1 MQKNTQNVQSLVWSF
16 YDLMRS
22 HGIRKHNENEVALK
36 LITILVL
43 SKEDK
48 LPNGLKLSQ
57 SLAEYKGEW
66 LALIDALKASED
78 SQIQRVFSYDNALE
92 DLPLPFIHSAI
103 STLLKYQDIT
113 LESPAVDSI
122 RTIISNFTS
131 STSEG
136 FADFS
141 VYLLANALLGDKSGK
156 TTYLMSPASLPL
168 AIIASEESEGVCYE
182 TINQSGMI
190 ADALSL
196 MSKNS
201 FEVSYSNA
209 LDKPAYITSKNE
221 LKTFDHGVSFSPMG
235 VMVPKHISDNIDSY
249 DRFIIPTK
257 KVESANILHLIKQC
271 RGTVVVSVPE
281 GFLYSTMEKDL
292 RQYLVDQG
300 MLKAVISLPSG
311 IWTGTAVKTSLLLI
325 EPNGNNQSVR
335 FIDVTGEEFIE
346 KTTKRLLSLSNIDII
361 LEYLA
366 SDKELDCATSVSS
379 SLIQKNDY
387 DLSVGRYL
395 LDPKEKRVNKILSES
410 TTVTLDR
417 IVRFERGLSVKPDE
431 GDYTVLEVGASE
443 LNDIGDISVPT
454 KEANISES
462 ERAKNQTGFLQPND
476 IIFILKGS
484 AGKLGIVPEDVPT
497 TGDRCW
503 MVNRSAIVIRTISDK
518 VNPKVLYAYLKS
530 DIGQTQISGL
540 IKGATIPNIS
550 LKELKQIPVIV
561 PSLEEREQAI
571 ACIDKSRETQKA
583 IQKLLSEQYAI
594 QSELWSL

>member
-1 MQKNTQNVQSLVWSF
+1 MKKYKTKELVISL
-16 YDLMRS
+16 YDLM
-22 HGIRKHNENEVALK
+22 HQYGIRRHNENEIALK
-36 LITILVL
+36 LTAILVL
-43 SKEDK
+43 SKEGK
-48 LPNGLKLSQ
+48 LPKGLKLSQ

-66 LALIDALKASED
+66 LALVEALKTSDD

-92 DLPLPFIHSAI
+92 DLPLPFLHSAI
-103 STLLKYQDIT
+103 STLLKYEDIT
-113 LESPAVDSI
+113 LESPAVDSL

-136 FADFS
+136 FTDFS
-141 VYLLANALLGDKSGK
+141 VYMLANALLGDKSGK
-156 TTYLMSPASLPL
+156 TTYLMSPASLP
-168 AIIASEESEGVCYE
+168 IVTIVSEESENVYYE

-196 MSKNS
+196 MSENE
-201 FEVSYSNA
+201 FDIAYSDA
-209 LDKPAYITSKNE
+209 LDKPSYTKSKNE
-221 LKTFDHGVSFSPMG
+221 LETFDYGVSFSPMG
-235 VMVPKHISDNIDSY
+235 VTVPKHISDNIDSY

-271 RGTVVVSVPE
+271 RETVIVSVTE

-292 RQYLVDQG
+292 REHLVANG

-325 EPNGNNQSVR
+325 EPNGHNQSVR
-335 FIDVTGEEFIE
+335 FIDVTGEEFIR
-346 KTTKRLLSLSNIDII
+346 KTTKRLLSLRNIDII

-366 SDKELDCATSVSS
+366 SDDQLACATTVSALTIKEQEY
-379 SLIQKNDY
+379 SLNA
-387 DLSVGRYL
+387 GRYL
-395 LDPKEKRVNKILSES
+395 LDPEEKTVNKILEKAE
-410 TTVTLDR
+410 TVSLDS

-443 LNDIGDISVPT
+443 LNDIGDISTPT
-454 KEANISES
+454 KEAYISES

-497 TGDRCW
+497 TGDGCW
-503 MVNRSAIVIRTISDK
+503 MVNRSAIVIRTTSEK

-530 DIGQTQISGL
+530 DIGQTQITQL

-561 PSLEEREQAI
+561 PSLKEQEQAI
-571 ACIDKSRETQKA
+571 ACIDKSRETQQTIK
-583 IQKLLSEQYAI
+583 KLLSEQNAR
-594 QSELWSL
+594 QKELWSL

>member
-1 MQKNTQNVQSLVWSF
+1 MQKYKTRELVMSL
-16 YDLMRS
+16 YDLMHR
-22 HGIRKHNENEVALK
+22 HGVGRHNENEVALK
-36 LITILVL
+36 LMTILVL
-43 SKEDK
+43 SKQDK

-66 LALIDALKASED
+66 LALMDALKASKD

-131 STSEG
+131 STGEG

-168 AIIASEESEGVCYE
+168 ATIASEESEGVCYE

-201 FEVSYSNA
+201 FEVSYTNA

-221 LKTFDHGVSFSPMG
+221 LKTFDYGVSFSPMG
-235 VMVPKHISDNIDSY
+235 VMVPKHISDNIDTY

-292 RQYLVDQG
+292 RGHLVDNG

-311 IWTGTAVKTSLLLI
+311 IWTGTAVKISLLLI
-325 EPNGNNQSVR
+325 EPKGNNEAVR

-346 KTTKRLLSLSNIDII
+346 KTTRRLLSLSNIDII

-366 SDKELDCATSVSS
+366 SDKELDCAASVSS
-379 SLIQKNDY
+379 SIIQKNDY

-395 LDPKEKRVNKILSES
+395 LDPNEKKVNKILSES
-410 TTVTLDR
+410 TTVTLDS

-443 LNDIGDISVPT
+443 LNNIGDISTPT

-462 ERAKNQTGFLQPND
+462 ERTKNQTGFLQPND

-530 DIGQTQISGL
+530 DIGQTQISRL

-550 LKELKQIPVIV
+550 LKELKQIPIIV
-561 PSLEEREQAI
+561 PSLEEQEQAI

-583 IQKLLSEQYAI
+583 IKELLLEQDARQK
-594 QSELWSL
+594 ELWSL

>member
-1 MQKNTQNVQSLVWSF
+1 MQKYKTRELVMSL
-16 YDLMRS
+16 YDLMHQ
-22 HGIRKHNENEVALK
+22 HGIRKHNEVALK
-36 LITILVL
+36 LMTILVL
-43 SKEDK
+43 SKQDK

-66 LALIDALKASED
+66 LVLMDALKASED

-182 TINQSGMI
+182 TINHSGMI

-196 MSKNS
+196 MSKNR
-201 FEVSYSNA
+201 FEVSYSDA

-235 VMVPKHISDNIDSY
+235 VMVPKHISDNIDTY

-292 RQYLVDQG
+292 RGHLVDNG

-366 SDKELDCATSVSS
+366 FDKELDCATSVSS
-379 SLIQKNDY
+379 SGIQKNDY
-387 DLSVGRYL
+387 DLSVGSYL
-395 LDPKEKRVNKILSES
+395 LDPKAKKVSKILEDAK
-410 TTVTLDR
+410 TVTLDS
-417 IVRFERGLSVKPDE
+417 IVRFERGLSVKPDK

-443 LNDIGDISVPT
+443 LNDIGDISTPT

-462 ERAKNQTGFLQPND
+462 ERVKNQTGFLQQND

-484 AGKLGIVPEDVPT
+484 AGKLGIVPEDVPV
-497 TGDRCW
+497 TGDGCW

-530 DIGQTQISGL
+530 DIGQTQITQL

-550 LKELKQIPVIV
+550 LKELKKIPVIV
-561 PSLEEREQAI
+561 PSLEEQEQAI
-571 ACIDKSRETQKA
+571 ACIDKSRETQQA
-583 IQKLLSEQYAI
+583 IEQLLSEQSAR
-594 QSELWSL
+594 QSKLWSL

>member
-1 MQKNTQNVQSLVWSF
+1 MQKYKTRELVMSL
-16 YDLMRS
+16 YDLIHQ
-22 HGIRKHNENEVALK
+22 HGIRKHNEVALK
-36 LITILVL
+36 LMTILVL
-43 SKEDK
+43 SKQDK

-66 LALIDALKASED
+66 LALMVALKASED

-196 MSKNS
+196 MSKNR
-201 FEVSYSNA
+201 FEVSYSDA

-235 VMVPKHISDNIDSY
+235 VMVPKHISDNIDTY

-271 RGTVVVSVPE
+271 RGNVVVSVPE

-292 RQYLVDQG
+292 RGHLVDNG

-325 EPNGNNQSVR
+325 DPNGNNEAVR

-346 KTTKRLLSLSNIDII
+346 KTTRRLLSLSNIDII
-361 LEYLA
+361 LDYLA
-366 SDKELDCATSVSS
+366 SDKELDCAASVSS
-379 SLIQKNDY
+379 SIIQKNDY

-395 LDPKEKRVNKILSES
+395 LDPNEKKVNKILSES
-410 TTVTLDR
+410 TTVTLDS

-443 LNDIGDISVPT
+443 LNDIGDISTPT

-462 ERAKNQTGFLQPND
+462 ERVKNQTGFLQPND

-497 TGDRCW
+497 TGDKCW
-503 MVNRSAIVIRTISDK
+503 MVNRSAIVIRTTSDK

-550 LKELKQIPVIV
+550 LKDFKQIPIIV
-561 PSLEEREQAI
+561 PSLEEQEQAI
-571 ACIDKSRETQKA
+571 ACIDKSREIQKA
-583 IQKLLSEQYAI
+583 IKELLSEQYER

>member
-1 MQKNTQNVQSLVWSF
+1 MQKYKTRELVMSL
-16 YDLMRS
+16 YDLMHR
-22 HGIRKHNENEVALK
+22 HGVGRHNENEVALK
-36 LITILVL
+36 LMTILVL
-43 SKEDK
+43 SKQDK

-66 LALIDALKASED
+66 LALMDALKASKD

-131 STSEG
+131 STGEG

-168 AIIASEESEGVCYE
+168 ATIASEESEGVCYE

-201 FEVSYSNA
+201 FEVSYTNA

-221 LKTFDHGVSFSPMG
+221 LKTFDYGVSFSPMG
-235 VMVPKHISDNIDSY
+235 VMVPKHISDNIDTY

-292 RQYLVDQG
+292 RGHLVDNG

-311 IWTGTAVKTSLLLI
+311 IWTGTAVKISLLLI
-325 EPNGNNQSVR
+325 EPKGNNEAVR

-346 KTTKRLLSLSNIDII
+346 KTTRRLLSLSNIDII

-366 SDKELDCATSVSS
+366 SDKELDCAASVSS
-379 SLIQKNDY
+379 SIIQKNDY

-395 LDPKEKRVNKILSES
+395 LDPNEKKVNKILSES
-410 TTVTLDR
+410 TTVTLDS

-443 LNDIGDISVPT
+443 LNDIGDISTPT

-462 ERAKNQTGFLQPND
+462 ERTKNQTGFLQPND

-530 DIGQTQISGL
+530 DIGQTQISRL

-550 LKELKQIPVIV
+550 LKELKQIPIIV
-561 PSLEEREQAI
+561 PSLEEQEQAI

-583 IQKLLSEQYAI
+583 IKELLLEQDARQK
-594 QSELWSL
+594 ELWSL

>member
-1 MQKNTQNVQSLVWSF
+1 MQKYKTRELVMSL
-16 YDLMRS
+16 YDLMHQ
-22 HGIRKHNENEVALK
+22 HGIRRHNENEVALK
-36 LITILVL
+36 LVTILVL
-43 SKEDK
+43 SKQDK

-66 LALIDALKASED
+66 LALMDALKASED

-235 VMVPKHISDNIDSY
+235 VVVPKHISDNIDSY
-249 DRFIIPTK
+249 DRFAVLTK

-271 RGTVVVSVPE
+271 RESVVVSVTQ
-281 GFLYSTMEKDL
+281 GFLYSTMEKEL
-292 RQYLVDQG
+292 RQYLVNKG

-311 IWTGTAVKTSLLLI
+311 IWTGTAIKTSLLLI

-335 FIDVTGEEFIE
+335 FIDVTGKDFIR
-346 KTTKRLLSLSNIDII
+346 KTTKRLLSLRNIDIA
-361 LEYLA
+361 LKNLA
-366 SDKELDCATSVSS
+366 SDEKLDSAITVSALTLKEHEYRLD
-379 SLIQKNDY
+379 I
-387 DLSVGRYL
+387 GRYL
-395 LDPKEKRVNKILSES
+395 LDPEERTVSKILEEA
-410 TTVTLDR
+410 TTVTLDS

-443 LNDIGDISVPT
+443 LNDIGDITTPT
-454 KEANISES
+454 KEAYISES
-462 ERAKNQTGFLQPND
+462 ERVKNQTGFLQPND

-484 AGKLGIVPEDVPT
+484 AGKLGIVPEDVPM
-497 TGDRCW
+497 TGDGCW
-503 MVNRSAIVIRTISDK
+503 MVNRSAIVIRTTSDK
-518 VNPKVLYAYLKS
+518 VDPKVLYAYLKS
-530 DIGQTQISGL
+530 DIGQTLISSL

-561 PSLEEREQAI
+561 PSLEEQEQAI
-571 ACIDKSRETQKA
+571 ACIDKSRETQQA
-583 IQKLLSEQYAI
+583 IEQLLSEQYAR
-594 QSELWSL
+594 QGELWGL

>member
-1 MQKNTQNVQSLVWSF
+1 MQKNTQNVQTLVWNF

-22 HGIRKHNENEVALK
+22 YGISTDQYNEVMLKMMAIYALWIK
-36 LITILVL
+36 G
-43 SKEDK
+43 E
-48 LPNGLKLSQ
+48 LPNGLELTKDI
-57 SLAEYKGEW
+57 ADYKGEW
-66 LALIDALKASED
+66 LALIEALKASED
-78 SQIQRVFSYDNALE
+78 SQVQAVFSSNDILE
-92 DLPLPFIHSAI
+92 KLSTPLVHGLIM
-103 STLLKYQDIT
+103 TLLKYPTESIDSLAVYVISLMT
-113 LESPAVDSI
+113 LNTSPSQPNNYVHM
-122 RTIISNFTS
+122 
-131 STSEG
+131 
-136 FADFS
+136 S
-141 VYLLANALLGDKSGK
+141 VYELVNRLLGNKSDKK
-156 TTYLMSPASLPL
+156 TYLMSPASLPL
-168 AIIASEESEGVCYE
+168 CAIVSEESEGVYYE

-196 MSKNS
+196 MSKNR

-209 LDKPAYITSKNE
+209 LDKPAYTTPENE
-221 LKTFDHGVSFSPMG
+221 LKTFDQGVSFSPMG
-235 VMVPKHISDNIDSY
+235 VTVPKYISDNIDTY

-257 KVESANILHLIKQC
+257 KLESANILHLIKQC
-271 RGTVVVSVPE
+271 RETVVVSVTE

-292 RQYLVDQG
+292 RQHLVDNG

-311 IWTGTAVKTSLLLI
+311 IWTGTAVKTTLLLI

-335 FIDVTGEEFIE
+335 FIDITGKEFIR
-346 KTTKRLLSLSNIDII
+346 KTTKRLISLRNIDLV

-366 SDKELDCATSVSS
+366 CDKELDCAASVLSS
-379 SLIQKNDY
+379 IIQKNDY

-395 LDPKEKRVNKILSES
+395 LDPEEKTVNKILEEAE
-410 TTVTLDR
+410 TVSLDS

-443 LNDIGDISVPT
+443 LNDIGDISTPT
-454 KEANISES
+454 KEAYISES

-497 TGDRCW
+497 TGDKCW
-503 MVNRSAIVIRTISDK
+503 MVNRSAIVIRTTSDK

-530 DIGQTQISGL
+530 DIGQTQISRL

-561 PSLEEREQAI
+561 PSLKEQEQAI
-571 ACIDKSRETQKA
+571 ACIDKSREIQQA
-583 IQKLLSEQYAI
+583 IQKLLSEQYKRQA
-594 QSELWSL
+594 ELWNL

>member
-1 MQKNTQNVQSLVWSF
+1 MQKYKTRELVMSL
-16 YDLMRS
+16 YDLMHQ
-22 HGIRKHNENEVALK
+22 HGIRRHNENEVALK
-36 LITILVL
+36 LVTILVL
-43 SKEDK
+43 SKQDK

-66 LALIDALKASED
+66 LALMDALKASED

-201 FEVSYSNA
+201 FEVSYSDA

-221 LKTFDHGVSFSPMG
+221 LKTFDYGVSFSPMG
-235 VMVPKHISDNIDSY
+235 VMVPKHISDNIDTY

-325 EPNGNNQSVR
+325 EPNGNNQAVR

-346 KTTKRLLSLSNIDII
+346 KTTRRLLSLSNIDII
-361 LEYLA
+361 LGYLA
-366 SDKELDCATSVSS
+366 SDKELDCAASVSS
-379 SLIQKNDY
+379 SGIQKNDY

-395 LDPKEKRVNKILSES
+395 LDPKEKKVNKILEAA
-410 TTVTLDR
+410 TTVTLDS
-417 IVRFERGLSVKPDE
+417 IVRFERGLSVKPNE

-443 LNDIGDISVPT
+443 LNDIGDISTPT

-550 LKELKQIPVIV
+550 LKELKQIPIIV
-561 PSLEEREQAI
+561 PSLEEQEQAI
-571 ACIDKSRETQKA
+571 ECIDKSRETQQA
-583 IQKLLSEQYAI
+583 IEQLLSEQDAR
-594 QSELWSL
+594 QKELWSL

>member
-1 MQKNTQNVQSLVWSF
+1 MQKYKTRELVMSL
-16 YDLMRS
+16 YDLMHQ
-22 HGIRKHNENEVALK
+22 HGIRRHNENEVALK
-36 LITILVL
+36 LVTILVL
-43 SKEDK
+43 SKQDK

-66 LALIDALKASED
+66 LALMDALKASED

-201 FEVSYSNA
+201 FEVSYSNT

-235 VMVPKHISDNIDSY
+235 VVVPKHISDNIDSY
-249 DRFIIPTK
+249 DRFAVLTK

-271 RGTVVVSVPE
+271 RESVVVSVTQ
-281 GFLYSTMEKDL
+281 GFLYSTMEKEL
-292 RQYLVDQG
+292 RQYLVNKG

-311 IWTGTAVKTSLLLI
+311 IWTGTAIKTSLLLI

-335 FIDVTGEEFIE
+335 FIDVTGKDFIR
-346 KTTKRLLSLSNIDII
+346 KTTKRLLSLRNIDIA
-361 LEYLA
+361 LKNLA
-366 SDKELDCATSVSS
+366 SDEKLDSAITVSALTLKEHEYRLD
-379 SLIQKNDY
+379 I
-387 DLSVGRYL
+387 GRYL
-395 LDPKEKRVNKILSES
+395 LDPEERTVSKILEEA
-410 TTVTLDR
+410 TTVTLDS

-443 LNDIGDISVPT
+443 LNDIGDITTPT
-454 KEANISES
+454 KEAYISES
-462 ERAKNQTGFLQPND
+462 ERVKNQTGFLQPND

-484 AGKLGIVPEDVPT
+484 AGKLGIVPEDVPM
-497 TGDRCW
+497 TGDKCW
-503 MVNRSAIVIRTISDK
+503 MVNRSAIVIRTTSDK
-518 VNPKVLYAYLKS
+518 VDPKVLYAYLKS
-530 DIGQTQISGL
+530 DIGQTLISSL

-561 PSLEEREQAI
+561 PSLEEQEQAI

-583 IQKLLSEQYAI
+583 IKELLLEQEERQSKLWAL
-594 QSELWSL
+594 

>member
-1 MQKNTQNVQSLVWSF
+1 MQKYKTKELIISL
-16 YDLMRS
+16 YDLM
-22 HGIRKHNENEVALK
+22 HQYGIRRHNENEVALK
-36 LITILVL
+36 LVAILVL
-43 SKEDK
+43 SKEGK
-48 LPNGLKLSQ
+48 LPKGLKLSQ

-66 LALIDALKASED
+66 LALVEALKTSDD

-92 DLPLPFIHSAI
+92 DLPLPFLHSAI
-103 STLLKYQDIT
+103 STLLKYEDIT
-113 LESPAVDSI
+113 LESPAVDSL

-136 FADFS
+136 FTDFS
-141 VYLLANALLGDKSGK
+141 VYMLANALLGDKSGK
-156 TTYLMSPASLPL
+156 TTYLMSPASLP
-168 AIIASEESEGVCYE
+168 IVTIVSEESENVYYE

-196 MSKNS
+196 MSENE
-201 FEVSYSNA
+201 FDIAYSDA
-209 LDKPAYITSKNE
+209 LDKPSYTKSKNE
-221 LKTFDHGVSFSPMG
+221 LETFDYGVSFSPMG
-235 VMVPKHISDNIDSY
+235 VTVPKHISDNIDSY

-271 RGTVVVSVPE
+271 RETVIVSVTE

-292 RQYLVDQG
+292 REHLVANG

-325 EPNGNNQSVR
+325 EPNGHNQSVR
-335 FIDVTGEEFIE
+335 FIDVTGEEFIR
-346 KTTKRLLSLSNIDII
+346 KTTKRLLSLRNIDII

-366 SDKELDCATSVSS
+366 SDDQLACATTVSALTIKEQEY
-379 SLIQKNDY
+379 SLNA
-387 DLSVGRYL
+387 GRYL
-395 LDPKEKRVNKILSES
+395 LDPEEKTVNKILEKAE
-410 TTVTLDR
+410 TVSLDS

-443 LNDIGDISVPT
+443 LNDIGDISTPT
-454 KEANISES
+454 KEAYISES

-484 AGKLGIVPEDVPT
+484 AGKLGIVPENVPT
-497 TGDRCW
+497 TGDGCW
-503 MVNRSAIVIRTISDK
+503 MVNRSAIVIRTTSDK

-530 DIGQTQISGL
+530 DIGKTQITQL

-561 PSLEEREQAI
+561 PSLEEQEQAI
-571 ACIDKSRETQKA
+571 ACIDKSRETQQTIKL
-583 IQKLLSEQYAI
+583 LLSEQNAR
-594 QSELWSL
+594 QKELWSL

>member
-1 MQKNTQNVQSLVWSF
+1 MQKYKTRELVMSL
-16 YDLMRS
+16 YDLMHQ
-22 HGIRKHNENEVALK
+22 HGIRRHNENEVALK
-36 LITILVL
+36 LMTILVL
-43 SKEDK
+43 SKQDK

-66 LALIDALKASED
+66 LALMDALKASED

-221 LKTFDHGVSFSPMG
+221 LKTFDHGVSFTPMG

-271 RGTVVVSVPE
+271 RETIVVSVPE

-292 RQYLVDQG
+292 RGHLVGNG

-311 IWTGTAVKTSLLLI
+311 IWTGTAIKTSLLLI

-335 FIDVTGEEFIE
+335 FIDVTGEDFIR
-346 KTTKRLLSLSNIDII
+346 KTTKRLLSLRNIDIA
-361 LEYLA
+361 LKNLA
-366 SDKELDCATSVSS
+366 SDEKLDSAITVSALTLKEHEYRLD
-379 SLIQKNDY
+379 I
-387 DLSVGRYL
+387 GRYL
-395 LDPKEKRVNKILSES
+395 LDPEERTVSKILEEA
-410 TTVTLDR
+410 TTVTLDS

-443 LNDIGDISVPT
+443 LNDIGDITTPT
-454 KEANISES
+454 KEAYISES
-462 ERAKNQTGFLQPND
+462 ERVKNQTGFLQPND

-484 AGKLGIVPEDVPT
+484 AGKLGIVPEDVPM
-497 TGDRCW
+497 TGDGCW
-503 MVNRSAIVIRTISDK
+503 MVNRSAIVIRTTSDK

-530 DIGQTQISGL
+530 DIGQTQISRL

-561 PSLEEREQAI
+561 PSLEEQEQAI
-571 ACIDKSRETQKA
+571 ACIDNSRETQRA
-583 IQKLLSEQYAI
+583 IEQLLSEQYAR

>member
-1 MQKNTQNVQSLVWSF
+1 MQKYKTRDLVVSL
-16 YDLMRS
+16 YDLMHQ

-66 LALIDALKASED
+66 LALMEALKASED
-78 SQIQRVFSYDNALE
+78 SQVNRVFSYDNALE
-92 DLPLPFIHSAI
+92 DLPLSFLHSALN
-103 STLLKYQDIT
+103 TLLKYEDIT

-156 TTYLMSPASLPL
+156 TTYLMSPATLPL
-168 AIIASEESEGVCYE
+168 CTIVSEESESVCYE

-196 MSKNS
+196 MGKNR

-209 LDKPAYITSKNE
+209 LDKPTYIISKNE
-221 LKTFDHGVSFSPMG
+221 IKTFDHGVSFSPMG
-235 VMVPKHISDNIDSY
+235 VMVPKHISDNIDTY

-379 SLIQKNDY
+379 SGIQKNDY

-395 LDPKEKRVNKILSES
+395 LDPKEKKVSKILEEKE
-410 TTVTLDR
+410 TVILDS

-443 LNDIGDISVPT
+443 LNDIGDISTPT
-454 KEANISES
+454 KEAYISES

-484 AGKLGIVPEDVPT
+484 AGKLGIVPEDVPM

-561 PSLEEREQAI
+561 PSLEEQEQAI
-571 ACIDKSRETQKA
+571 ACVNKSRETQQA
-583 IQKLLSEQYAI
+583 IQKLLSEQYER
-594 QSELWSL
+594 QDELWNL

>member
-1 MQKNTQNVQSLVWSF
+1 MQKYKTRELVMSL
-16 YDLMRS
+16 YDLMHR
-22 HGIRKHNENEVALK
+22 HGVGRHNENEVALK
-36 LITILVL
+36 LMTILVL
-43 SKEDK
+43 SKQDK
-48 LPNGLKLSQ
+48 LPKGLKLNQ

-66 LALIDALKASED
+66 LALMEALKASED
-78 SQIQRVFSYDNALE
+78 SQIQQVFSYDNALE
-92 DLPLPFIHSAI
+92 NLPLPFLHSAI
-103 STLLKYQDIT
+103 NTLLKYQDIT
-113 LESPAVDSI
+113 LEIPAVDSI

-196 MSKNS
+196 MSKNR

-235 VMVPKHISDNIDSY
+235 VMVPKHISDNIDTY

-292 RQYLVDQG
+292 RGHLVDIG

-346 KTTKRLLSLSNIDII
+346 KTTRRLLSLSNIDII
-361 LEYLA
+361 LDYLA
-366 SDKELDCATSVSS
+366 SDKELDCAASISS
-379 SLIQKNDY
+379 SIIQKNDY

-395 LDPKEKRVNKILSES
+395 LDPKEKKVNKILEAA
-410 TTVTLDR
+410 TTVTLDS

-443 LNDIGDISVPT
+443 LNDIGDISTPT

-462 ERAKNQTGFLQPND
+462 ERVKNQTGFLQPND

-484 AGKLGIVPEDVPT
+484 AGKLGIVPEDVT
-497 TGDRCW
+497 MTGNGCW

-530 DIGQTQISGL
+530 DIGQTLISSL

-561 PSLEEREQAI
+561 PSLEEQEQAI
-571 ACIDKSRETQKA
+571 ACIDKSRETQQT
-583 IQKLLSEQYAI
+583 IQKLLSEQYER
-594 QSELWSL
+594 QSELWNL

>member
-1 MQKNTQNVQSLVWSF
+1 MQKYKTKELVISL
-16 YDLMRS
+16 YDLMHQYGVR
-22 HGIRKHNENEVALK
+22 RHNENEVALK
-36 LITILVL
+36 LVAILVL
-43 SKEDK
+43 SKEGK
-48 LPNGLKLSQ
+48 LPKGLKLSQ

-66 LALIDALKASED
+66 LALVEALKASED
-78 SQIQRVFSYDNALE
+78 SQIQRVFSHDNALE
-92 DLPLPFIHSAI
+92 DLPLPFLHSAI
-103 STLLKYQDIT
+103 NTLLKYEDIT
-113 LESPAVDSI
+113 LESPAVESI

-136 FADFS
+136 FTDFS
-141 VYLLANALLGDKSGK
+141 VYMLANALLGDTSGK

-168 AIIASEESEGVCYE
+168 VTIVSEESEGVYYE

-196 MSKNS
+196 MSENE
-201 FEVSYSNA
+201 FEISYSDA
-209 LDKPAYITSKNE
+209 LDKPSYTKSKNE
-221 LKTFDHGVSFSPMG
+221 LETFDYGISFSPMG
-235 VMVPKHISDNIDSY
+235 VTVPKHISDNLDTY

-271 RGTVVVSVPE
+271 RETVVVSVPE
-281 GFLYSTMEKDL
+281 GFLYSTMEKEL

-379 SLIQKNDY
+379 SVIQKNDY
-387 DLSVGRYL
+387 DLSVGHYL
-395 LDPKEKRVNKILSES
+395 LDPKEKKVSKILEVA
-410 TTVTLDR
+410 TTVTLDS
-417 IVRFERGLSVKPDE
+417 IVRFERGLSVKPEE

-443 LNDIGDISVPT
+443 LNDIGDISTPT

-497 TGDRCW
+497 KGDKCW
-503 MVNRSAIVIRTISDK
+503 MVNRSAIVIRTTSDK
-518 VNPKVLYAYLKS
+518 VNPKVLYTYLKS
-530 DIGQTQISGL
+530 DIGQTQISRL

-561 PSLEEREQAI
+561 PSLEEQEQAI

-583 IQKLLSEQYAI
+583 IKQLLSEQYAR

>member
-1 MQKNTQNVQSLVWSF
+1 MQKYKTRELVMSL
-16 YDLMRS
+16 YDLMHR
-22 HGIRKHNENEVALK
+22 HGVGRHNENEVALK
-36 LITILVL
+36 LMTILVL
-43 SKEDK
+43 SKQDK
-48 LPNGLKLSQ
+48 LPKGLKLNQ

-66 LALIDALKASED
+66 LALMEALKASED
-78 SQIQRVFSYDNALE
+78 SQIQQVFSYDNALE
-92 DLPLPFIHSAI
+92 NLPLPFLHSAI
-103 STLLKYQDIT
+103 NTLLKYQDIT
-113 LESPAVDSI
+113 LEIPAVDSI

-196 MSKNS
+196 MSKNR

-235 VMVPKHISDNIDSY
+235 VMVPKHISDNIDTY

-292 RQYLVDQG
+292 RGHLVDIG

-346 KTTKRLLSLSNIDII
+346 KTTRRLLSLSNIDII
-361 LEYLA
+361 LDYLA
-366 SDKELDCATSVSS
+366 SDKELDCAASVSS
-379 SLIQKNDY
+379 LDIQKNDY

-395 LDPKEKRVNKILSES
+395 LDPKEKKVNKILEAAA
-410 TTVTLDR
+410 TVPLDE

-443 LNDIGDISVPT
+443 LNDIGDISTPT

-462 ERAKNQTGFLQPND
+462 ERVKNQTGFLQPND

-484 AGKLGIVPEDVPT
+484 AGKLGIVPEDVPM
-497 TGDRCW
+497 TGDGCW

-530 DIGQTQISGL
+530 DIGQTLISSL

-550 LKELKQIPVIV
+550 LKELKQIPVIA
-561 PSLEEREQAI
+561 PSLEEQKQAI
-571 ACIDKSRETQKA
+571 ACIDKSRETQQA
-583 IQKLLSEQYAI
+583 IEQLLSEQYAR
-594 QSELWSL
+594 QGELWSL

>member
-1 MQKNTQNVQSLVWSF
+1 MQKYKTKELVMSL
-16 YDLMRS
+16 YDLMHQ
-22 HGIRKHNENEVALK
+22 HGIRKHNEVALK
-36 LITILVL
+36 LMTILVL
-43 SKEDK
+43 SKQDK

-66 LALIDALKASED
+66 LALMDALKASED

-92 DLPLPFIHSAI
+92 NLPLPFIHSAI

-113 LESPAVDSI
+113 LENPAVDSI

-196 MSKNS
+196 MSKNR
-201 FEVSYSNA
+201 FEVSYSDA

-235 VMVPKHISDNIDSY
+235 VMVPKHISDNIDTY

-292 RQYLVDQG
+292 RGHLVDNG

-325 EPNGNNQSVR
+325 DPNGNNEAVR

-346 KTTKRLLSLSNIDII
+346 KTTRRLLSLSNIDII
-361 LEYLA
+361 LDYLA
-366 SDKELDCATSVSS
+366 SDKELDCAASVSS
-379 SLIQKNDY
+379 SIIQKNDY

-395 LDPKEKRVNKILSES
+395 LDPKAKKVSKILEDAKI
-410 TTVTLDR
+410 VTLDS

-443 LNDIGDISVPT
+443 LNDIGDISTPT

-462 ERAKNQTGFLQPND
+462 ERTKNQTGFLQPND

-503 MVNRSAIVIRTISDK
+503 MVNRSAIVIRTTSDK
-518 VNPKVLYAYLKS
+518 VDPKVLYAYLKS
-530 DIGQTQISGL
+530 DIGQTLISSL

-561 PSLEEREQAI
+561 PSLEEQEQAI
-571 ACIDKSRETQKA
+571 ACIDKSRETQQA
-583 IQKLLSEQYAI
+583 IEQLLSEQYAR
-594 QSELWSL
+594 QGKLWSL

>member
-1 MQKNTQNVQSLVWSF
+1 MQKHTTKELVMSL
-16 YDLMRS
+16 YDLMHQ
-22 HGIRKHNENEVALK
+22 HGIRRHNENEVALK
-36 LITILVL
+36 LMTILVL
-43 SKEDK
+43 SKQDK
-48 LPNGLKLSQ
+48 LPNSLKLSQ

-66 LALIDALKASED
+66 LALIDAFKASED
-78 SQIQRVFSYDNALE
+78 SQIQRVFSYDNALG

-209 LDKPAYITSKNE
+209 LDRPAYITTKNE
-221 LKTFDHGVSFSPMG
+221 LKMFDHGVSFSPMG
-235 VMVPKHISDNIDSY
+235 VMVPKHISDNIDTY

-271 RGTVVVSVPE
+271 RETVIVSVPE

-292 RQYLVDQG
+292 RAHLVDNG

-325 EPNGNNQSVR
+325 EPNGNNQAVR

-366 SDKELDCATSVSS
+366 SDKELYCAASVSS

-395 LDPKEKRVNKILSES
+395 LDPEEKKVSKILEDAK
-410 TTVTLDR
+410 TVTLDS
-417 IVRFERGLSVKPDE
+417 IVRFERGLSVKPEE

-443 LNDIGDISVPT
+443 LNDIGDISTPT
-454 KEANISES
+454 KEAYISES

-497 TGDRCW
+497 IGDKCW
-503 MVNRSAIVIRTISDK
+503 MVNRSAIVIRTTSDK
-518 VNPKVLYAYLKS
+518 VKPKVLYAYLKS
-530 DIGQTQISGL
+530 DIGQTQISRL

-561 PSLEEREQAI
+561 PSLEEQEQAI
-571 ACIDKSRETQKA
+571 ECIDKSRETQQA
-583 IQKLLSEQYAI
+583 IEQLLSEQYAR

>member
-1 MQKNTQNVQSLVWSF
+1 MQKYKTRELVMSL
-16 YDLMRS
+16 YDLMHQ
-22 HGIRKHNENEVALK
+22 HGIRRHNENEVALK
-36 LITILVL
+36 LVTILVL
-43 SKEDK
+43 SKQDK

-66 LALIDALKASED
+66 LALMDALKASED

-196 MSKNS
+196 MSKNR

-235 VMVPKHISDNIDSY
+235 VMVPKHISDNIDTY

-300 MLKAVISLPSG
+300 MLKAVISLPPG

-325 EPNGNNQSVR
+325 EPNGNNEAVR

-346 KTTKRLLSLSNIDII
+346 KTTRRLLSLSNIDII
-361 LEYLA
+361 LDYLA
-366 SDKELDCATSVSS
+366 SDKELDCAASISS
-379 SLIQKNDY
+379 SIIQKNDY

-395 LDPKEKRVNKILSES
+395 LDPKEKKVNKILEAA
-410 TTVTLDR
+410 TTVTLDS

-443 LNDIGDISVPT
+443 LNDIGDISTPT

-462 ERAKNQTGFLQPND
+462 ERVKNQTGFLQPND

-484 AGKLGIVPEDVPT
+484 AGKLGIVPEDVT
-497 TGDRCW
+497 MTGNGCW

-530 DIGQTQISGL
+530 DIGQTLISSL

-561 PSLEEREQAI
+561 PSLEEQEQAI

-583 IQKLLSEQYAI
+583 IKELLLEQEERQSKLWAL
-594 QSELWSL
+594 

>member
-1 MQKNTQNVQSLVWSF
+1 MQKHTTKELVMSL
-16 YDLMRS
+16 YDLMHQ
-22 HGIRKHNENEVALK
+22 HGIRKHNEVALK
-36 LITILVL
+36 LMTILVL
-43 SKEDK
+43 SKQDK

-66 LALIDALKASED
+66 LALMDALKASED

-113 LESPAVDSI
+113 LESLAVDSI

-168 AIIASEESEGVCYE
+168 AIIASEKSEGVCYE

-209 LDKPAYITSKNE
+209 LDKPAYITTKNE
-221 LKTFDHGVSFSPMG
+221 LKMFDHGVSFSPMG
-235 VMVPKHISDNIDSY
+235 VMVPKHISDNIDTY

-271 RGTVVVSVPE
+271 RGTVIVSVPE

-292 RQYLVDQG
+292 RAHLVDNG

-366 SDKELDCATSVSS
+366 SDKELYCAASVSS

-387 DLSVGRYL
+387 DLIVGRYL

-417 IVRFERGLSVKPDE
+417 IVRFGRGLSVKPDE

-561 PSLEEREQAI
+561 PSLEEQEQAI

-583 IQKLLSEQYAI
+583 IQELLLEQDAR
-594 QSELWSL
+594 QKELWSL

>member
-1 MQKNTQNVQSLVWSF
+1 MQKHTTKELVMSL
-16 YDLMRS
+16 YDLMHQ
-22 HGIRKHNENEVALK
+22 HGIRRHNENEVALK
-36 LITILVL
+36 LMTILVL
-43 SKEDK
+43 SKQDK
-48 LPNGLKLSQ
+48 LPNSLKLSQ

-78 SQIQRVFSYDNALE
+78 SQIQRVFSYDNALG

-122 RTIISNFTS
+122 RTIISNFTF

-209 LDKPAYITSKNE
+209 LDRPAYITTKNE
-221 LKTFDHGVSFSPMG
+221 LKMFDHGVSFSPMG
-235 VMVPKHISDNIDSY
+235 VMVPKHISDNIDTY

-271 RGTVVVSVPE
+271 RGTVVVSVTE

-292 RQYLVDQG
+292 RQHLVDNG

-335 FIDVTGEEFIE
+335 FIDVTGKEFIR

-361 LEYLA
+361 LDYLA
-366 SDKELDCATSVSS
+366 SDKELDCAASVSS
-379 SLIQKNDY
+379 LDIQKNDY

-395 LDPKEKRVNKILSES
+395 LDPKEKKVNKILEAA
-410 TTVTLDR
+410 TTVPLDE

-431 GDYTVLEVGASE
+431 GEYTVLEVGASD
-443 LNDIGDISVPT
+443 LNDIGDISTPT
-454 KEANISES
+454 KEAYISES
-462 ERAKNQTGFLQPND
+462 ERVKNQTGFLQPND

-497 TGDRCW
+497 IGDKCW
-503 MVNRSAIVIRTISDK
+503 MVNRSAIVIRTTSDK
-518 VNPKVLYAYLKS
+518 VKPKVLYAYLKS
-530 DIGQTQISGL
+530 DIGQTQISRL

-561 PSLEEREQAI
+561 PSLEEQEQAI
-571 ACIDKSRETQKA
+571 ECIDKSRETQQA
-583 IQKLLSEQYAI
+583 IEQLLSEQYAR

>member
-1 MQKNTQNVQSLVWSF
+1 MQKNTPNVQSLVWNF

-22 HGIRKHNENEVALK
+22 HGISIEQYDEVMLKMMAIYALSIK
-36 LITILVL
+36 G
-43 SKEDK
+43 E
-48 LPNGLKLSQ
+48 LPNGIELTKDI
-57 SLAEYKGEW
+57 ADYKGEW
-66 LALIDALKASED
+66 LALIEALKASED
-78 SQIQRVFSYDNALE
+78 SQVQAVFSSNDILE
-92 DLPLPFIHSAI
+92 KLSTPLVHGLIT
-103 STLLKYQDIT
+103 TLLKYPPESIDSLAVDVISLIT
-113 LESPAVDSI
+113 LNTSPSQPNNYAHM
-122 RTIISNFTS
+122 
-131 STSEG
+131 
-136 FADFS
+136 S
-141 VYLLANALLGDKSGK
+141 VYELANKLLDNKSGQ

-168 AIIASEESEGVCYE
+168 AIIASEESRSVCYE

-196 MSKNS
+196 MSKNR

-221 LKTFDHGVSFSPMG
+221 LKTFDHGVGFSPMG
-235 VMVPKHISDNIDSY
+235 VMVPKHISDNIDTY

-300 MLKAVISLPSG
+300 MLKAVISLPPG

-325 EPNGNNQSVR
+325 EPNGNNEAVR

-346 KTTKRLLSLSNIDII
+346 KTTRRLISLSNIDII

-366 SDKELDCATSVSS
+366 SDKELDCAASVSS
-379 SLIQKNDY
+379 SGIQKNDY

-395 LDPKEKRVNKILSES
+395 LDPKEKKVNKILEAA
-410 TTVTLDR
+410 TTVTLDS

-443 LNDIGDISVPT
+443 LNDIGDISTPT

-462 ERAKNQTGFLQPND
+462 ERTKSQTGFLQPND

-497 TGDRCW
+497 TGDKCW
-503 MVNRSAIVIRTISDK
+503 MVNRSAIVIRTTSDK
-518 VNPKVLYAYLKS
+518 VDPKVLYAYLKS
-530 DIGQTQISGL
+530 DIGQTLISSL

-561 PSLEEREQAI
+561 PSLEEQEQAI
-571 ACIDKSRETQKA
+571 ACIDKSRETQQA
-583 IQKLLSEQYAI
+583 IQKLLSEQYER
-594 QSELWSL
+594 QDELWNL

>member
-1 MQKNTQNVQSLVWSF
+1 MHQ
-16 YDLMRS
+16 
-22 HGIRKHNENEVALK
+22 HGIRKHNEVALK
-36 LITILVL
+36 LMTILVL
-43 SKEDK
+43 SKQDK

-66 LALIDALKASED
+66 LVLMDALKASED

-182 TINQSGMI
+182 TINHSGMI

-196 MSKNS
+196 MSKNR
-201 FEVSYSNA
+201 FEVSYSDA

-235 VMVPKHISDNIDSY
+235 VMVPKHISDNIDTY

-292 RQYLVDQG
+292 RGHLVDNG

-366 SDKELDCATSVSS
+366 FDKELDCATSVSS
-379 SLIQKNDY
+379 SGIQKNDY
-387 DLSVGRYL
+387 DLSVGSYL
-395 LDPKEKRVNKILSES
+395 LDPKAKKVSKILEDAK
-410 TTVTLDR
+410 TVTLDS
-417 IVRFERGLSVKPDE
+417 IVRFERGLSVKPDK

-443 LNDIGDISVPT
+443 LNDIGDISTPT

-462 ERAKNQTGFLQPND
+462 ERVKNQTGFLQPND

-484 AGKLGIVPEDVPT
+484 AGKLGIVPEDVPV
-497 TGDRCW
+497 TGDGCW

-530 DIGQTQISGL
+530 DIGQTQITQL

-550 LKELKQIPVIV
+550 LKELKKIPVIV
-561 PSLEEREQAI
+561 PSLEEQEQAI
-571 ACIDKSRETQKA
+571 ACIDKSRETQQA
-583 IQKLLSEQYAI
+583 IEQLLSEQSAR
-594 QSELWSL
+594 QSKLWSL

>member
-1 MQKNTQNVQSLVWSF
+1 MQKYKTRELVMSL
-16 YDLMRS
+16 YDLMHQ
-22 HGIRKHNENEVALK
+22 HGIRRHNENEVALK
-36 LITILVL
+36 LMTILVL
-43 SKEDK
+43 SKQDK

-66 LALIDALKASED
+66 LALMDALKASED

>member
-1 MQKNTQNVQSLVWSF
+1 MQKYKTRELVMSL
-16 YDLMRS
+16 YDLMHQ
-22 HGIRKHNENEVALK
+22 HGIRKHNEVALK
-36 LITILVL
+36 LMTILVL
-43 SKEDK
+43 SKQDK

-66 LALIDALKASED
+66 LVLMDALKASED

-182 TINQSGMI
+182 TINHSGMI

-196 MSKNS
+196 MSKNR
-201 FEVSYSNA
+201 FEVSYSDA

-235 VMVPKHISDNIDSY
+235 VMVPKHISDNIDTY

-292 RQYLVDQG
+292 RGHLVDNG

-366 SDKELDCATSVSS
+366 FDKELDCATSVSS
-379 SLIQKNDY
+379 SGIQKNDY
-387 DLSVGRYL
+387 DLSVGSYL
-395 LDPKEKRVNKILSES
+395 LDPKAKKVSKILEDAK
-410 TTVTLDR
+410 TVTLDS
-417 IVRFERGLSVKPDE
+417 IVRFERGLSVKPDK

-443 LNDIGDISVPT
+443 LNDIGDISTPT

-462 ERAKNQTGFLQPND
+462 ERVKNQTGFLQPND

-484 AGKLGIVPEDVPT
+484 AGKLGIVPEDVPV
-497 TGDRCW
+497 TGDGCW

-530 DIGQTQISGL
+530 DIGQTQITQL

-550 LKELKQIPVIV
+550 LKELKKIPVIV
-561 PSLEEREQAI
+561 PSLEEQEQAI
-571 ACIDKSRETQKA
+571 ACIDKSRETQQA
-583 IQKLLSEQYAI
+583 IEQLLSEQSAR
-594 QSELWSL
+594 QSKLWSL

>member
-1 MQKNTQNVQSLVWSF
+1 MQKYKTRELVMSL
-16 YDLMRS
+16 YDLMHR
-22 HGIRKHNENEVALK
+22 HGVGRHNENEVALK
-36 LITILVL
+36 LMTILVL
-43 SKEDK
+43 SKQDK
-48 LPNGLKLSQ
+48 LPKGLKLNQ
-57 SLAEYKGEW
+57 SLSEYKGEW
-66 LALIDALKASED
+66 LALMDALKVSED
-78 SQIQRVFSYDNALE
+78 SQIQQVFSYDNALE
-92 DLPLPFIHSAI
+92 DLPLPFLHSAI
-103 STLLKYQDIT
+103 NTLLKYQNIT

-131 STSEG
+131 STGEG

-156 TTYLMSPASLPL
+156 TTYLMSSASLPL

-182 TINQSGMI
+182 TINHSGMI

-196 MSKNS
+196 MSKNR
-201 FEVSYSNA
+201 FEVSYSDA

-235 VMVPKHISDNIDSY
+235 VMVPKHISDNIDTY

-292 RQYLVDQG
+292 RGHLVDNG

-311 IWTGTAVKTSLLLI
+311 IWTGTAVKISLLLI
-325 EPNGNNQSVR
+325 EPKGNNQAVR

-346 KTTKRLLSLSNIDII
+346 KTTRRLLSLSNIDII

-379 SLIQKNDY
+379 LDIQKNDY

-395 LDPKEKRVNKILSES
+395 LDPKEKKVNKILSES
-410 TTVTLDR
+410 TTVTLDS

-443 LNDIGDISVPT
+443 LNDIGDVSTPT

-462 ERAKNQTGFLQPND
+462 ERVKNQTGFLQPND

-518 VNPKVLYAYLKS
+518 VDPKVLYAYLKS

-561 PSLEEREQAI
+561 PSLEEQEQAI

-583 IQKLLSEQYAI
+583 IEQLLSEQYTR
-594 QSELWSL
+594 QGELWSL

>member
-1 MQKNTQNVQSLVWSF
+1 MQKYKTRELVMSL
-16 YDLMRS
+16 YDLMHQ
-22 HGIRKHNENEVALK
+22 HGIRRHNENEVALK
-36 LITILVL
+36 LVTILVL
-43 SKEDK
+43 SKQDK

-66 LALIDALKASED
+66 LALMDALKASED

-182 TINQSGMI
+182 TINHSGMI

-196 MSKNS
+196 MSKNR
-201 FEVSYSNA
+201 FEVSYSDA

-235 VMVPKHISDNIDSY
+235 VMVPKHISDNIDTY

-292 RQYLVDQG
+292 RGHLVDNG

-366 SDKELDCATSVSS
+366 FDKELDCATSVSS
-379 SLIQKNDY
+379 SGIQKNDY
-387 DLSVGRYL
+387 DLSVGSYL
-395 LDPKEKRVNKILSES
+395 LDPKAKKVSKILEDAK
-410 TTVTLDR
+410 TVTLDS
-417 IVRFERGLSVKPDE
+417 IVRFERGLSVKPDK

-443 LNDIGDISVPT
+443 LNDIGDISTPT

-462 ERAKNQTGFLQPND
+462 ERVKNQTGFLQPND

-484 AGKLGIVPEDVPT
+484 AGKLGIVPEDVPV
-497 TGDRCW
+497 TGDGCW

-530 DIGQTQISGL
+530 DIGQTQITQL

-550 LKELKQIPVIV
+550 LKELKKIPVIV
-561 PSLEEREQAI
+561 PSLEEQEQAI
-571 ACIDKSRETQKA
+571 ACIDKSRETQQA
-583 IQKLLSEQYAI
+583 IEQLLSEQSAR
-594 QSELWSL
+594 QSKLWSL

>member
-1 MQKNTQNVQSLVWSF
+1 MQKYKTRELVMSL
-16 YDLMRS
+16 YDLMHQ
-22 HGIRKHNENEVALK
+22 HGIRRHNENEVALK
-36 LITILVL
+36 LVTILVL
-43 SKEDK
+43 SKQDK

-66 LALIDALKASED
+66 LALMDALKASED

-141 VYLLANALLGDKSGK
+141 VYLLANGLLGDKSGK

-201 FEVSYSNA
+201 FKVSYSNA

-235 VMVPKHISDNIDSY
+235 VVVPKHISDNIDIY

-271 RGTVVVSVPE
+271 RETIVVSVPE

-292 RQYLVDQG
+292 RGHLVDNG

-311 IWTGTAVKTSLLLI
+311 IWTGTAIKTSLLLI

-335 FIDVTGEEFIE
+335 FIDVTGEDFIR
-346 KTTKRLLSLSNIDII
+346 KTTKRLLSLRNIDIA
-361 LEYLA
+361 LKNLA
-366 SDKELDCATSVSS
+366 SDEKLDCATTVSA
-379 SLIQKNDY
+379 LTLKEHEYRLDI
-387 DLSVGRYL
+387 GRYL
-395 LDPKEKRVNKILSES
+395 LDPEERTVSKILEEA
-410 TTVTLDR
+410 TTVTLDS
-417 IVRFERGLSVKPDE
+417 IVRFERGLSVKPEE

-443 LNDIGDISVPT
+443 LNDIGDITTPT
-454 KEANISES
+454 KEAYISES
-462 ERAKNQTGFLQPND
+462 ERVKNQTGFLQPND

-484 AGKLGIVPEDVPT
+484 AGKLGIVPEDVPM
-497 TGDRCW
+497 TGDKCW
-503 MVNRSAIVIRTISDK
+503 MVNRSAIVIRTTSDK
-518 VNPKVLYAYLKS
+518 VDPKVLYAYLKS
-530 DIGQTQISGL
+530 DIGQTLISSL

-561 PSLEEREQAI
+561 PSLEEQEQAI

-583 IQKLLSEQYAI
+583 IKELLLEQEERQSKLWAL
-594 QSELWSL
+594 

>member
-1 MQKNTQNVQSLVWSF
+1 MQKNTPNVQSLVWNF

-22 HGIRKHNENEVALK
+22 HGISIEQYDEVMLKMMAIYALSIK
-36 LITILVL
+36 G
-43 SKEDK
+43 E
-48 LPNGLKLSQ
+48 LPNGIELTKDI
-57 SLAEYKGEW
+57 ADYKGEW
-66 LALIDALKASED
+66 LALIEALKASED
-78 SQIQRVFSYDNALE
+78 SQVQAVFSSNDILE
-92 DLPLPFIHSAI
+92 KLSTPLVHGLIT
-103 STLLKYQDIT
+103 TLLKYPPESIDSLAVDVISLIT
-113 LESPAVDSI
+113 LNTSPSQPNNYAHM
-122 RTIISNFTS
+122 
-131 STSEG
+131 
-136 FADFS
+136 S
-141 VYLLANALLGDKSGK
+141 VYELANKLLDNKSGQ

-168 AIIASEESEGVCYE
+168 CTIVSEESEGVYYE

-209 LDKPAYITSKNE
+209 LDEPAYITSKSE
-221 LKTFDHGVSFSPMG
+221 LKTFDNGVSFSPMG
-235 VMVPKHISDNIDSY
+235 VMVPKHISDNIDTY

-300 MLKAVISLPSG
+300 MLKAVISLPPG

-325 EPNGNNQSVR
+325 EPNGNNEAVR

-346 KTTKRLLSLSNIDII
+346 KTTRRLISLSNIDIV

-366 SDKELDCATSVSS
+366 SDKELDCAASVL
-379 SLIQKNDY
+379 SLDIQKNDY

-395 LDPKEKRVNKILSES
+395 LDPKEKKVKKILEAA
-410 TTVTLDR
+410 TTVTLDS

-443 LNDIGDISVPT
+443 LNDIGDISRPT

-462 ERAKNQTGFLQPND
+462 ERVKNQTGFLQPND

-497 TGDRCW
+497 TGDKCW
-503 MVNRSAIVIRTISDK
+503 MVNRSAIVIRTTSNK
-518 VNPKVLYAYLKS
+518 VDPKVLYAYLKS
-530 DIGQTQISGL
+530 HIGQTLISSL

-561 PSLEEREQAI
+561 PSLEEQEQAI
-571 ACIDKSRETQKA
+571 ACVNKSRETQQA
-583 IQKLLSEQYAI
+583 IQKLLSEQYER
-594 QSELWSL
+594 QDELWNL

>member
-1 MQKNTQNVQSLVWSF
+1 MQKYKTRELVMSL
-16 YDLMRS
+16 YDLMHQ
-22 HGIRKHNENEVALK
+22 HGIRKHNEVALK
-36 LITILVL
+36 LMTILVL
-43 SKEDK
+43 SKQDK

-66 LALIDALKASED
+66 LALMDALKASED

-168 AIIASEESEGVCYE
+168 AIIASEESKAVCYE

-196 MSKNS
+196 MSKNR
-201 FEVSYSNA
+201 FEVSYSDA

-235 VMVPKHISDNIDSY
+235 VMVPKHISDNIDTY

-292 RQYLVDQG
+292 RGHLVDKG

-325 EPNGNNQSVR
+325 EPNGNNEAVR

-346 KTTKRLLSLSNIDII
+346 KTTRRLLSLSNIDII
-361 LEYLA
+361 LNYLA
-366 SDKELDCATSVSS
+366 SDKELDCAASVSS
-379 SLIQKNDY
+379 LDIQKNDY

-395 LDPKEKRVNKILSES
+395 LDPKEKKVNKILEAA
-410 TTVTLDR
+410 TTVTLDS
-417 IVRFERGLSVKPDE
+417 IVRFERGLSVRPDE

-443 LNDIGDISVPT
+443 LNDIGDISTPT

-462 ERAKNQTGFLQPND
+462 ERVKNQTGFLQPND

-484 AGKLGIVPEDVPT
+484 AGKLGIVPEDIPT
-497 TGDRCW
+497 TGDKCW
-503 MVNRSAIVIRTISDK
+503 MVNRSAIVIRTTSDK

-530 DIGQTQISGL
+530 DIGQTQISRL

-561 PSLEEREQAI
+561 PSLEEQEQAI
-571 ACIDKSRETQKA
+571 ACIDKSRETQQA
-583 IQKLLSEQYAI
+583 IEQLLLEQYAR

>member
-1 MQKNTQNVQSLVWSF
+1 MQKYKTRELVMSL
-16 YDLMRS
+16 YDLMHQ
-22 HGIRKHNENEVALK
+22 HGIRRHNENEVALK
-36 LITILVL
+36 LMTILVL
-43 SKEDK
+43 SKQDK
-48 LPNGLKLSQ
+48 LPKGLKLNQ

-66 LALIDALKASED
+66 LALMEALKASED
-78 SQIQRVFSYDNALE
+78 SQIQQVFSYDNALE
-92 DLPLPFIHSAI
+92 NLPLPFLHSAI
-103 STLLKYQDIT
+103 NTLLKYQDIT
-113 LESPAVDSI
+113 LEIPAVDSI

-182 TINQSGMI
+182 TINHSGMI

-196 MSKNS
+196 MSKNR
-201 FEVSYSNA
+201 FEVSYSDA

-235 VMVPKHISDNIDSY
+235 VMVPKHISDNIDTY

-292 RQYLVDQG
+292 RGHLVDNG

-346 KTTKRLLSLSNIDII
+346 KTTRRLLSLSNIDII
-361 LEYLA
+361 LDYLA
-366 SDKELDCATSVSS
+366 SDKELDCAASISS
-379 SLIQKNDY
+379 SIIQKNDY

-395 LDPKEKRVNKILSES
+395 LDPKEKKVNKILEAA
-410 TTVTLDR
+410 TTVTLDS

-443 LNDIGDISVPT
+443 LNDIGDISTPT

-462 ERAKNQTGFLQPND
+462 ERVKNQTGFLQPND

-484 AGKLGIVPEDVPT
+484 AGKLGIVPEDVT
-497 TGDRCW
+497 MTGNGCW

-530 DIGQTQISGL
+530 DIGQTLISSL

-561 PSLEEREQAI
+561 PSLEEQEQAI
-571 ACIDKSRETQKA
+571 ACIDKSRETQQT
-583 IQKLLSEQYAI
+583 IQKLLSEQYER
-594 QSELWSL
+594 QSELWNL